1 MPACSRSHWEIKLFR
16 NNQIT
21 VRVLA
26 CDHVWKVYCN
36 DQKCGASRLDC
47 REGGS
52 GGWAS
57 QNMLKYIKK
66 RVLCQWEMTTKCRK
80 APSFLNSVTGV
91 QWMHMLWNMY
101 VGKQCSLAWLMNN
114 IKWRWSVVL
123 CAYKCCGEVSG
134 PHGRWFQSGLKGS
147 YEAVADETDDLLFVV
162 GGSGGWLI
170 WLRMVVMLIVEH
182 WECVW
187 FSKLHWKHEV
197 VEAQSSYN
205 MPYCSNF
212 LTFVNLQ
219 HPFLDNVQ
227 KNYAWLLSL
236 KGSVNDAWV
245 ATIWSFGSKI
255 NCQLFWQ
262 SISTTLMPPVE
273 ELNMSR
279 YTTLHKRTC

>member
-187 FSKLHWKHEV
+187 FSKLHWKHEGSKHNLLIICLIAV
-197 VEAQSSYN
+197 TFSHL
-205 MPYCSNF
+205 
-212 LTFVNLQ
+212 LTFNIHFWTMSKKIMRDFFHWKVLSMTLELQ
-219 HPFLDNVQ
+219 QFGRLEAKLIANYFDNQFLQ
-227 KNYAWLLSL
+227 PSCPL
-236 KGSVNDAWV
+236 
-245 ATIWSFGSKI
+245 
-255 NCQLFWQ
+255 
-262 SISTTLMPPVE
+262 
-273 ELNMSR
+273 
-279 YTTLHKRTC
+279 